1 MDTNAVTYDRPAR
14 AGDYGYAMSND
25 DFDSYRYSAF
35 VTRVLP
41 DGDLMVDLHGAGRR
55 WQLNPKGFTIDP
67 SAFWCGASPD
77 EPEYQA
83 ELAKVVERM
92 AKSTS
97 LLIIDHEE
105 ADQKQAYLA
114 TCVEAVNS
122 FNSRSTEY
130 RLEAVSDGEYLQ
142 VMGTNNDFKSVFGD
156 VDANHILE
164 ILKSD
169 DYEPFSVLLKASPQ
183 IAKDWACWAYSQAH
197 PELRCCN
204 RTIVC

>member
-1 MDTNAVTYDRPAR
+1 MNTNAATVKTVYDRPAR
-14 AGDYGYAMSND
+14 AGDYGYAVRND
-25 DFDSYRYSAF
+25 NPDS
-35 VTRVLP
+35 
-41 DGDLMVDLHGAGRR
+41 D
-55 WQLNPKGFTIDP
+55 
-67 SAFWCGASPD
+67 SPD
-77 EPEYQA
+77 EPEYQ
-83 ELAKVVERM
+83 EGLAKVTKATTLIITRYELYDLQRM
-92 AKSTS
+92 AQEKV
-97 LLIIDHEE
+97 
-105 ADQKQAYLA
+105 YLA
-114 TCVEAVNS
+114 ACVEAVNS